1 MFNGQEL
8 EQEINSAISANIQA
22 IKLMEQYGKDKAAK
36 EADYNVRLASA
47 IAEIRANGGAAS
59 TAEKLAKGQKDVAA
73 AYVEWQC
80 LEAMY
85 AGAKE
90 NVMLHKRRA
99 DVARE
104 RMSREW
110 STEGRAL

>member
-1 MFNGQEL
+1 MFDGMAL
-8 EQEINSAISANIQA
+8 EQELNNAIRANIEA
-22 IKLMEQYGKDKAAK
+22 IGLMESYGVSKAEK
-36 EADYNVRLASA
+36 EAAYNVALASA

-59 TAEKLAKGQKDVAA
+59 LAEKLAKGRKEVAA
-73 AYVEWQC
+73 AYVAWQMD
-80 LEAMY
+80 EALY

-104 RMSREW
+104 RMQREW
-110 STEGRAL
+110 SAVRA